1 MSNYRVMRVCLA
13 RSELVLNHWLSD
25 KFRENDYQTQLRILC
40 SKNLVF
46 PGSWSS
52 SMRELGNESADIL
65 MDVRP
70 LQEVWCKEN
79 GVRVDFSKRL
89 WMEQVLLAQIVM
101 YQPDV
106 VYLQGGAFQRVSK
119 NLRARIRSKVPSVKL
134 ITGFWGDELTG
145 EAHYKQAFSGVDV
158 VFTASRAYSEKFS
171 LAGIDACLLGWGFE
185 PNSMTIEQT
194 CSNSTEE
201 YDLVF
206 LGSTG
211 FGSDLHRGR
220 YNDLVDIME
229 KTILQIWG
237 YEPKL
242 GKKPLQVEGN
252 NIVQNMTRIS
262 FWVREVINFLSAKQL
277 TQLRGSS
284 IINWKLARI
293 LDDEIRRRKG
303 YPPLGHFF
311 PGRKS
316 LSELFPDRCHGPL
329 YSRDYYDVIRNSKL
343 TLNRHRDE
351 LADGPNIRVFEA
363 TGLGS
368 CLISDRGKEMSEFF
382 VSDKEIV
389 TFSSTQ
395 DAVEKIDY
403 LLQHPGERRAIAK
416 AGQEKTIKEHTIMNK
431 CVRIDQVVQ
440 ARI

>member
-13 RSELVLNHWLSD
+13 RSEVVLNHWLSD
-25 KFRENDYQTQLRILC
+25 NFRENDYQTQLEILC
-40 SKNLVF
+40 GKNLVF
-46 PGSWSS
+46 PGSWSP
-52 SMRELGNESADIL
+52 SMCKLGNESTDVL

-70 LQEVWCKEN
+70 LQEAWCREN

-89 WMEQVLLAQIVM
+89 WMEQVLLAQIAK

-106 VYLQGGAFQRVSK
+106 LYVQGGAFQRVSK
-119 NLRARIRSKVPSVKL
+119 NLRVRIRAKVSSVKL
-134 ITGFWGDELTG
+134 ITGFWGDELMG

-158 VFTASRAYSEKFS
+158 VFTASRTYSEKFS
-171 LAGIDACLLGWGFE
+171 LAGIDACLLGWGFDSH
-185 PNSMTIEQT
+185 SMTYGQI
-194 CSNSTEE
+194 CSKSTDE

-220 YNDLVDIME
+220 YSDLMEIME
-229 KTILQIWG
+229 KTSLQIWG

-242 GKKPLQVEGN
+242 GKKPLQIEKKIGVRN
-252 NIVQNMTRIS
+252 LTRIS
-262 FWVREVINFLSAKQL
+262 FWIREVSHLLSAKQL

-284 IINWKLARI
+284 FINWKLAKI
-293 LDDEIRRRKG
+293 LDAEIQRRKG
-303 YPPLGHFF
+303 HPPLGHFF

-316 LSELFPDRCHGPL
+316 LSELFPDRCHDPL
-329 YSRDYYDVIRNSKL
+329 YSRDYYNVIRNSKL

-351 LADGPNIRVFEA
+351 LADGPNIRVFEV

-368 CLISDRGKEMSEFF
+368 CLITDRGKEMSEFF
-382 VSDKEIV
+382 VSGKEIV
-389 TFSSTQ
+389 TYSSTQ

-403 LLQHPGERRAIAK
+403 LLQHPNERMAIAK
-416 AGQEKTIKEHTIMNK
+416 AGQDRTLKEHTVMNK
-431 CVRIDQVVQ
+431 CERIDQVIR

>member
-13 RSELVLNHWLSD
+13 RSEVVLDHWLSD
-25 KFRENDYQTQLRILC
+25 KFRESDYETQLGILC

-52 SMRELGNESADIL
+52 SMRDLGNESTDVL
-65 MDVRP
+65 MDLRP
-70 LQEVWCKEN
+70 LQEAWCREN
-79 GVRVDFSKRL
+79 SIRVDFSKRL

-106 VYLQGGAFQRVSK
+106 LYLQGGAFQRVSK
-119 NLRARIRSKVPSVKL
+119 KLRTQIRRKAPSVKL

-158 VFTASRAYSEKFS
+158 VFTASRRYSEKFS
-171 LAGIDACLLGWGFE
+171 LAGIESCLLGWGFE
-185 PNSMTIEQT
+185 PYSMALEQV
-194 CSNSTEE
+194 CSNSTDL

-229 KTILQIWG
+229 NTSLQIWAD
-237 YEPKL
+237 EPKL
-242 GKKPLQVEGN
+242 KKKPSQHDRRNVSHNLAK
-252 NIVQNMTRIS
+252 IS
-262 FWVREVINFLSAKQL
+262 FWMRESIKLLSGKQL
-277 TQLRGSS
+277 SQLRGGSFT
-284 IINWKLARI
+284 NWKLAKI
-293 LDDEIRRRKG
+293 LDAEIQRRKG
-303 YPPLGHFF
+303 NPPMGQFF

-316 LSELFPDRCHGPL
+316 LSELFPDRCHGSL
-329 YSRDYYDVIRNSKL
+329 YSKDYYNVIRNSKL

-351 LADGPNIRVFEA
+351 LADGPNIRVFEV

-368 CLISDRGKEMSEFF
+368 CLITDRGKEMSEFF
-382 VSDKEIV
+382 VSGKEIV
-389 TFSSTQ
+389 TFSSTE
-395 DAVEKIDY
+395 DAIEKIDY
-403 LLQHPGERRAIAK
+403 LLRHPNERRAIAK
-416 AGQEKTIKEHTIMNK
+416 AGQERTIKEHTIMNK
-431 CVRIDQVVQ
+431 CARIDQVVQ